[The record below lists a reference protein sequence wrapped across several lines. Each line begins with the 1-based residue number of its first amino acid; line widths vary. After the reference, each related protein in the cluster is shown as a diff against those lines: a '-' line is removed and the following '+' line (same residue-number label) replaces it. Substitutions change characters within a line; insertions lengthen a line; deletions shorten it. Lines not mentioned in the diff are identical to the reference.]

1 MKQNSL
7 KNKIYLTFFFL
18 IFFQIFFS
26 LKIVLSGENKIL
38 FKVNNEIITSID
50 ILNEINYLE
59 ILNAN
64 IVKNNNNQIFEIAK
78 QSLIREK
85 IKKNELLKY
94 YKKLKIEDDIF
105 TNLIIKYFKE
115 KISINSMNDFEKF
128 FLKKKLDPQYIKEK
142 VIIELLWNQLIFDK
156 YNKQVKINR
165 DQIKKQILSKNKQK
179 VYQLSEI
186 VFNIDA
192 NEKFDEKIKMLKKN
206 IQEKGFNQSATI
218 FSISDSSKNA
228 GRLGWIKE
236 TAINDKINLELK
248 KIQVGEHTNPITIP
262 GGFIILKIE
271 SIREENINIDINKE
285 LNNAINKKTNEQ
297 LNQFSII
304 YYNKI
309 KKSNS
314 IYEL

>member
-1 MKQNSL
+1 MNMKQNSL
-7 KNKIYLTFFFL
+7 KNKIYLTFFFN
-18 IFFQIFFS
+18 FFQIFFS

-128 FLKKKLDPQYIKEK
+128 FLKK
-142 VIIELLWNQLIFDK
+142 N
-156 YNKQVKINR
+156 
-165 DQIKKQILSKNKQK
+165 
-179 VYQLSEI
+179 
-186 VFNIDA
+186 
-192 NEKFDEKIKMLKKN
+192 
-206 IQEKGFNQSATI
+206 
-218 FSISDSSKNA
+218 
-228 GRLGWIKE
+228 
-236 TAINDKINLELK
+236 
-248 KIQVGEHTNPITIP
+248 
-262 GGFIILKIE
+262 
-271 SIREENINIDINKE
+271 
-285 LNNAINKKTNEQ
+285 
-297 LNQFSII
+297 
-304 YYNKI
+304 
-309 KKSNS
+309 
-314 IYEL
+314 